1 MANFTDFTPA
11 VSIAQG
17 DYLEGHLAGEGV
29 DSERKFTALAVG
41 QGAFEHAG
49 QYAELDNESNAST
62 TAFTGGSSS
71 NFSQKRQVA
80 FATANVA
87 EQGLDGDNAQ
97 DHITVGTSGVYFM
110 QASLSV
116 SGGANDTL
124 SFAVFGNNGAT
135 QITPRSTVKLD
146 SGGSVANAVISGVGE
161 LFAGNTI
168 EIWAQNET
176 TSVACTVEDASFAIF
191 RIG

>member
-1 MANFTDFTPA
+1 MANFTDFTA
-11 VSIAQG
+11 AISIAQG

-49 QYAELDNESNAST
+49 QYSELDNESNAST

-80 FATANVA
+80 FATVNVT
-87 EQGLDGDNAQ
+87 EQGLDGDNVQ
-97 DHITVGTSGVYFM
+97 DHITVGTTGVYFM

-124 SFAVFGNNGAT
+124 SFAIFSNNGAT
-135 QITPRSTVKLD
+135 QIAPRSTVKLD
-146 SGGSVANAVISGVGE
+146 AGGSVTNLTVSGVGG
-161 LFAGNTI
+161 LTVGDTI
-168 EIWAQNET
+168 ELWVQNET
-176 TSVACTVEDASFAIF
+176 SSGACTVEDSALSIF

>member
-1 MANFTDFTPA
+1 MANFTDFTA
-11 VSIAQG
+11 AISIAQG

-41 QGAFEHAG
+41 QGAFQHAG
-49 QYAELDNESNAST
+49 QYAELDNESNTST
-62 TAFTGGSSS
+62 TSFTGGPSS
-71 NFSQKRQVA
+71 NFSQKRQVV
-80 FATANVA
+80 FATANGT
-87 EQGLDGDNAQ
+87 EQGLDGDNTQ
-97 DHITVGTSGVYFM
+97 DHITVGTTGVYFM

-135 QITPRSTVKLD
+135 QFTPRSTVKLD
-146 SGGSVANAVISGVGE
+146 AGGSVTNVVVSGVGG
-161 LFAGNTI
+161 LSVGNTI

-176 TSVACTVEDASFAIF
+176 SSVACTIEDSAFSIF

>member
-1 MANFTDFTPA
+1 MANFTDFTA
-11 VSIAQG
+11 ATSIAQG

-49 QYAELDNESNAST
+49 QYSELDNEDNISS
-62 TAFTGGSSS
+62 TAFPGSSS
-71 NFSQKRQVA
+71 NFSQKSQVS
-80 FATANVA
+80 FATANVS
-87 EQGLDGDNAQ
+87 EQGLDGDNTQ
-97 DHITVGTSGVYFM
+97 NHITVGTTGVYFM
-110 QASLSV
+110 QATLSV

-124 SFAVFGNNGAT
+124 SFGIFSNNGAN
-135 QITPRSTVKLD
+135 QIAPRSTVKLD
-146 SGGSVANAVISGVGE
+146 AGGSVTNVVVSGVGG
-161 LFAGNTI
+161 LTVGDTL

-176 TSVACTVEDASFAIF
+176 STTACTIEDSAFSAF

>member
-17 DYLEGHLAGEGV
+17 DYIEGHLAGEGV
-29 DSERKFTALAVG
+29 DSERKFTALAVS

-71 NFSQKRQVA
+71 NFSNKRQVA
-80 FATANVA
+80 FATANVS
-87 EQGLDGDNAQ
+87 EQGLDGDNTQ
-97 DHITVGTSGVYFM
+97 NHITVGTTGVYFI

-124 SFAVFGNNGAT
+124 SFGVFENNGAT
-135 QITPRSTVKLD
+135 QIAPRATVKLD
-146 SGGSVANAVISGVGE
+146 AGGSVTNVVVSGVGA
-161 LFAGNTI
+161 LTVGDTL

-176 TSVACTVEDASFAIF
+176 STAACTIEDAAFSAF